1 MLKKIPS
8 LDRLIETLRSVPYL
22 ASRNVYRVAT
32 YFLHMDQHQVE
43 QVCAALREAQ
53 KNVVPC
59 PTCCVW
65 CEQDTACM
73 FCTDATR
80 NHSMICV
87 VESWQ
92 DLLVIEK
99 TESYKGVFHVLG
111 GAICPLE
118 GIGPQDLSI
127 DALIHRVVKNQVA
140 EIILA
145 TNQTPEGEA
154 TAAFIARK
162 LKGTGAV
169 ISCLARGMPV
179 GASLETM
186 DRVTIY
192 KALSD
197 RRPF

>member
-8 LDRLIETLRSVPYL
+8 LDRLIETIRSVPYL
-22 ASRNVYRVAT
+22 ASKNVYRVAT
-32 YFLHMDQHQVE
+32 HFLRMDQHQIE
-43 QVCAALREAQ
+43 QVCVALQEAQ
-53 KNVVPC
+53 KRVVPC
-59 PTCCVW
+59 PICCVW
-65 CEQDTACM
+65 CEQGSDCM
-73 FCTDATR
+73 FCADAAR
-80 NHSMICV
+80 NQAMICV

-99 TESYKGVFHVLG
+99 TESYNGVFHVLG

-118 GIGPQDLSI
+118 GVGPQDLSI
-127 DALIHRVVKNQVA
+127 DLLIQRVTAQQVT

-162 LKGTGAV
+162 LKGTGVAV
-169 ISCLARGMPV
+169 SCLARGMPV

>member
-22 ASRNVYRVAT
+22 ASKNVYRVAT
-32 YFLHMDQHQVE
+32 HFLSMDQHQVE
-43 QVCAALREAQ
+43 QVCAVLREAQ

-59 PTCCVW
+59 PTCYVW
-65 CEQDTACM
+65 REQDTACM
-73 FCTDATR
+73 FCADATR
-80 NHSMICV
+80 NQSMICV

-127 DALIHRVVKNQVA
+127 DALVQRVVTNQVA

-162 LKGTGAV
+162 LKGAGV
-169 ISCLARGMPV
+169 VLSCLARGMPV
-179 GASLETM
+179 GASLEMM